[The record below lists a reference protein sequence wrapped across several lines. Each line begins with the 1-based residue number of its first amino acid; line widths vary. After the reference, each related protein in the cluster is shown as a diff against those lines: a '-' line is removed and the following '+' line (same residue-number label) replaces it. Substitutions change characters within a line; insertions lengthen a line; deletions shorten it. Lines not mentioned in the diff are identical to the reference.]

1 MKLDP
6 TLIVAAFPRVLDA
19 ALINIRI
26 AVIAL
31 ILALIGGTLLTVLR
45 SLKIGAVNQL
55 IALMLSFIRGTPLLV
70 QIFLVYYGL
79 PAATGIKLPP
89 EVAGIITIAINS
101 SFFITEIMRGS
112 LPEID
117 AGQIEASTAL
127 GLRPGVIWT
136 KIVLPQ
142 LFRRITPMLIN
153 EGTVV
158 VKGTALLSV
167 ITVVEALRVAQ
178 QIGAAR
184 FRPFEPIIAAAAVFL
199 AANLLLTLVGWLVER
214 RFAREQRR

>member
-1 MKLDP
+1 MKFDP
-6 TLIVAAFPRVLDA
+6 TLIAAAFPRILDA
-19 ALINIRI
+19 ALVNLRI
-26 AVIAL
+26 AILAL

-45 SLKIGAVNQL
+45 SLKVAPVNIVIAV
-55 IALMLSFIRGTPLLV
+55 MLSFIRGTPVLV
-70 QIFLVYYGL
+70 QVFLVYYGL

-89 EVAGIITIAINS
+89 ELAGIVTIAINS
-101 SFFITEIMRGS
+101 SFFISEIMRGS
-112 LPEID
+112 LPEIE

-127 GLRPGVIWT
+127 GLQPRVIWG

-142 LFRRITPMLIN
+142 LFRRIMPMLIN

-178 QIGAAR
+178 QIGASR
-184 FRPFEPIIAAAAVFL
+184 FRPFEPIIAAALVFL
-199 AANLLLTLVGWLVER
+199 AANLALTFIGWLLER
-214 RFAREQRR
+214 RFARESRR

>member
-45 SLKIGAVNQL
+45 SLKIGAINQL

-127 GLRPGVIWT
+127 GLRPRVIWT

>member
-6 TLIVAAFPRVLDA
+6 TLIAAALPRVLDA
-19 ALINIRI
+19 ALVNLRI

-31 ILALIGGTLLTVLR
+31 ILALIGGTLLTILR
-45 SLKIGAVNQL
+45 SLKIAPVNTF
-55 IALMLSFIRGTPLLV
+55 IALLLSFIRGTPLLV
-70 QIFLVYYGL
+70 QVFLVYYGL

-89 EVAGIITIAINS
+89 EVAGIVTIAINS
-101 SFFITEIMRGS
+101 SFFISEIMRGS

-117 AGQIEASTAL
+117 AGQIEASTSL
-127 GLRPGVIWT
+127 GLQPRMIWT

-178 QIGAAR
+178 QIGASR
-184 FRPFEPIIAAAAVFL
+184 FRPFEPIIAAAVVFL
-199 AANLLLTLVGWLVER
+199 AANLLLTLVGWLLER
-214 RFAREQRR
+214 RFAREQSR

>member
-19 ALINIRI
+19 ALVNLRI

-31 ILALIGGTLLTVLR
+31 VLALIGGTLLTVLR
-45 SLKIGAVNQL
+45 SLKIGLVNML

-127 GLRPGVIWT
+127 GLRPRVIWT

-199 AANLLLTLVGWLVER
+199 AANLLLTFVGWLVER

>member
-6 TLIVAAFPRVLDA
+6 ALIAAAFPRILDA
-19 ALINIRI
+19 ALVNLRI

-31 ILALIGGTLLTVLR
+31 ILALIGGTLLTILR
-45 SLKIGAVNQL
+45 SLKIVPANAL
-55 IALMLSFIRGTPLLV
+55 IALMLSFMRGTPLLV
-70 QIFLVYYGL
+70 QVFLVYYGL

-89 EVAGIITIAINS
+89 ELAGIITIAINS
-101 SFFITEIMRGS
+101 SFFISEIMRGS

-127 GLRPGVIWT
+127 GLPSRVIWI
-136 KIVLPQ
+136 KVVLPQ

-167 ITVVEALRVAQ
+167 ITVVEVLRVAQ

-184 FRPFEPIIAAAAVFL
+184 FRPFEPIIAAATVFL
-199 AANLLLTLVGWLVER
+199 ASNLLLTVVGWLLER

>member
-1 MKLDP
+1 MKFDP
-6 TLIVAAFPRVLDA
+6 TLIAAAFPRILDA
-19 ALINIRI
+19 ALVNLRI
-26 AVIAL
+26 AILAL

-45 SLKIGAVNQL
+45 SLKVAPVNVVIAV
-55 IALMLSFIRGTPLLV
+55 MLSFIRGTPVLV
-70 QIFLVYYGL
+70 QVFLVYYGL

-89 EVAGIITIAINS
+89 EVAGIVTIAINS
-101 SFFITEIMRGS
+101 SFFISEIMRGS
-112 LPEID
+112 LPEIE

-127 GLRPGVIWT
+127 GLQPRVIWG

-142 LFRRITPMLIN
+142 LFRRIMPMLIN

-178 QIGAAR
+178 QIGASR
-184 FRPFEPIIAAAAVFL
+184 FRPFEPIIAAALVFL
-199 AANLLLTLVGWLVER
+199 AANLSLTFIGWLLER
-214 RFAREQRR
+214 RFTRESRR

>member
-6 TLIVAAFPRVLDA
+6 DLILAALPRVSDA
-19 ALINIRI
+19 ALINLR
-26 AVIAL
+26 IAL
-31 ILALIGGTLLTVLR
+31 IAFLLALAGGTLLTLVR
-45 SLKIGAVNQL
+45 SLKIAWVNAV
-55 IALMLSFIRGTPLLV
+55 IAVLLSFIRGTPILI

-79 PAATGIKLPP
+79 PAATGLRLAP
-89 EVAGIITIAINS
+89 EVAGIAAIAINS
-101 SFFITEIMRGS
+101 SFFISEIMRGS

-117 AGQIEASTAL
+117 GGQIEASTAL
-127 GLRPGVIWT
+127 GLPPRIVWR

-142 LFRRITPMLIN
+142 LLRRISPMLVN

-184 FRPFEPIIAAAAVFL
+184 FRPFEPIIAAALMFL
-199 AANLLLTLVGWLVER
+199 AINLALTLAGWLIER
-214 RFAREQRR
+214 RFARELR

>member
-31 ILALIGGTLLTVLR
+31 ILAFIGGTLLTVLR
-45 SLKIGAVNQL
+45 SLKIRAVNAL

-127 GLRPGVIWT
+127 GLRPRVIWT

>member
-6 TLIVAAFPRVLDA
+6 TLIAAAFPRVLDA
-19 ALINIRI
+19 ALVNLRI

-45 SLKIGAVNQL
+45 SLKIAPVNVF
-55 IALMLSFIRGTPLLV
+55 IALLLSFIRGTPLLV
-70 QIFLVYYGL
+70 QVFLVYYGL

-89 EVAGIITIAINS
+89 EVAGIATIGINS
-101 SFFITEIMRGS
+101 SFFISEIMRGS

-117 AGQIEASTAL
+117 AGQIEASTSL
-127 GLRPGVIWT
+127 GLQPRMIWT

-178 QIGAAR
+178 QIGASR
-184 FRPFEPIIAAAAVFL
+184 FRPFEPIIAAAVVFL
-199 AANLLLTLVGWLVER
+199 AANLLLTLVGWLLER
-214 RFAREQRR
+214 RFAREQSR

>member
-6 TLIVAAFPRVLDA
+6 TLIAAAFPRVLDA
-19 ALINIRI
+19 ALVNLRI

-31 ILALIGGTLLTVLR
+31 MLALMGGTLLTVLR
-45 SLKIGAVNQL
+45 ALKIASVNAM
-55 IALMLSFIRGTPLLV
+55 IALLLSFIRGTPLLV
-70 QIFLVYYGL
+70 QVFLIYYGL

-89 EVAGIITIAINS
+89 EVAGIVTIAINS
-101 SFFITEIMRGS
+101 SFFISEIMRGS

-127 GLRPGVIWT
+127 GLQPRMIWT

-178 QIGAAR
+178 QIGASH
-184 FRPFEPIIAAAAVFL
+184 FRPFEPIIAAAVVFL
-199 AANLLLTLVGWLVER
+199 AVNLLLTFVGWLLER
-214 RFAREQRR
+214 RFARELRR